1 MRGATCTSLNGR
13 RKGHIMSEIK
23 KSLSAVMLDRR
34 QAIVLGLGGMGALA
48 LAGCGGSGSSSSSSD
63 SSSSGSGSEQS
74 SYKVAMIMSG
84 IITDGGWDQGHYESL
99 KRALESHPKWEM
111 LEPKENTAD
120 ADAATAAQTYVDQ
133 DVDLIIGNGN
143 QFASDWA
150 EVVADAADSHPKVHF
165 LITNT
170 DPTTEMTDYETLDP
184 VETVLPDFKQTGA
197 LAGVVAGLMTKTKS
211 IGFIGGMKLPSTLTK
226 YSAYLAAAQKIDPS
240 IQGQYNFEAGFT
252 DASLGTNLTQQ
263 WITLNNVDVMWGDA
277 SAVDNGARQAL
288 EAAGADTHFDIAQPI
303 DIVGDDQPT
312 VVTSTVTDWMI
323 GQAMDE
329 VESGSFGGGKAITGN
344 MDNGGISLGKFS
356 DRVSKDVQD
365 KVKEYSEQIK
375 AGTFITDDEVSTI
388 QKSL

>member
-1 MRGATCTSLNGR
+1 MSN
-13 RKGHIMSEIK
+13 RKK
-23 KSLSAVMLDRR
+23 TLSSTNVTRR
-34 QAIVLGLGGMGALA
+34 QAIALGLGSMGALG
-48 LAGCGGSGSSSSSSD
+48 LAACGSSTSSSGGSSSD
-63 SSSSGSGSEQS
+63 SSSSGH
-74 SYKVAMIMSG
+74 KVAMIMSG
-84 IITDGGWDQGHYESL
+84 TITDGGWDQGHYESL
-99 KRALESHPKWEM
+99 KSAVDSHSGWTM

-170 DPTTEMTDYETLDP
+170 DPATEMTDYETLDP

-211 IGFIGGMKLPSTLTK
+211 IGFIGGMKLPSTITK
-226 YSAYLAAAQKIDPS
+226 YSAYLAAAQKIDPA
-240 IQGQYNFEAGFT
+240 IKGQYNFEAGFT

-263 WITLNNVDVMWGDA
+263 WIASSNVDVMWGDA

-329 VESGSFGGGKAITGN
+329 IEAGSFGGGKTITGN
-344 MDNGGISLGKFS
+344 MDNGGVSLGKFS
-356 DRVSKDVQD
+356 SKVSADIQSKIE
-365 KVKEYSEQIK
+365 EYADMIK
-375 AGTFITDDEVSTI
+375 SDSFITDDEVDAVKNT
-388 QKSL
+388 L

>member
-1 MRGATCTSLNGR
+1 MAANVTR
-13 RKGHIMSEIK
+13 R
-23 KSLSAVMLDRR
+23 D
-34 QAIVLGLGGMGALA
+34 AITLGLGGAAAACGLT
-48 LAGCGGSGSSSSSSD
+48 LAGCG
-63 SSSSGSGSEQS
+63 SSSSGSSDSSAEKT
-74 SYKVAMIMSG
+74 SYKVAMVISG
-84 IITDGGWDQGHYESL
+84 PKNDGGWGQGHYESL
-99 KRALESHPKWEM
+99 TKAIESHPKWEM

-170 DPTTEMTDYETLDP
+170 DPTTEMADYETLDP

-197 LAGVVAGLMTKTKS
+197 LAGVVAGLMTQTKS

-263 WITLNNVDVMWGDA
+263 WIASNNVDVMWGDA

-303 DIVGDDQPT
+303 DIVGSDQPT

-356 DRVSKDVQD
+356 DKVSKDVQD
-365 KVKEYSEQIK
+365 KINEYAEQIK
-375 AGTFITDDEVSTI
+375 AGSFITDDEVSAI
-388 QKSL
+388 QNTL

>member
-1 MRGATCTSLNGR
+1 
-13 RKGHIMSEIK
+13 MSETK
-23 KSLSAVMLDRR
+23 KALSSTMVTRR
-34 QAIVLGLGGMGALA
+34 QALALGLGAVGTVGLA
-48 LAGCGGSGSSSSSSD
+48 ACGSSSGSSSSSSD
-63 SSSSGSGSEQS
+63 FGDSG
-74 SYKVAMIMSG
+74 YKVAMIMSG
-84 IITDGGWDQGHYESL
+84 TITDGGWDQGHYQSL
-99 KRALESHPKWEM
+99 QNALSSHSKWTM

-120 ADAATAAQTYVDQ
+120 ADAATAAQSYVDQ

-143 QFASDWA
+143 QFASDWQ
-150 EVVADAADSHPKVHF
+150 EVVADAAENHPKVHF

-170 DPTTEMTDYETLDP
+170 DPATEMADYDTLDP

-252 DASLGTNLTQQ
+252 DASLGTNLTKQ
-263 WITLNNVDVMWGDA
+263 WIASSNVDVMWGDA

-288 EAAGADTHFDIAQPI
+288 QEAGADTHFDIAQPI

-329 VESGSFGGGKAITGN
+329 IESGSFGGGKSITGN
-344 MDNGGISLGKFS
+344 MENGGISLGKFS
-356 DRVSKDVQD
+356 DKVSQDVQD
-365 KVKEYSEQIK
+365 QISQYAEQIK
-375 AGTFITDDEVSTI
+375 NDSFLTDDEVSAI
-388 QKSL
+388 QDTL